1 LIVVLFLEINYLS
14 SHVYYK
20 EWFVIILRYFNPVG
34 AHPSGTLGEDPT
46 GVPNNLMPY
55 VAQVAIGN
63 RPYLNVFGNDYNT
76 IDGTGV
82 RDYLHV
88 MDLVDGHVSALK
100 KILNSDEHGAVAIN
114 LGTGKGYSVLQV
126 MMYKKFIFV
135 YVIRINLII

>member
-1 LIVVLFLEINYLS
+1 M
-14 SHVYYK
+14 
-20 EWFVIILRYFNPVG
+20 IILRYFNPVG

-82 RDYLHV
+82 RDYLHI
-88 MDLVDGHVSALK
+88 MDLADGHVSALE
-100 KILNSDEHGAVAIN
+100 KILNTAENGVVAIN
-114 LGTGKGYSVLQV
+114 LGTGNGYSVLQV
-126 MMYKKFIFV
+126 MMYSKYIFI